1 MKKLIFVFMVC
12 FTVFAM
18 TGCGA
23 RMATESEL
31 NNQKLHDTSMFV
43 MVEEGDGYSIVYHRK
58 TKVMYAVSAGT
69 YNRGV
74 FTVMLNADGKPML
87 WERE

>member
-1 MKKLIFVFMVC
+1 MKKLIFMFMVC
-12 FTVFAM
+12 FTIFAM

-23 RMATESEL
+23 RMVAESEL
-31 NNQKLHDTSMFV
+31 NDQNPHDMSMFV
-43 MVEEGDGYSIVYHRK
+43 MVEEGYGYLIVYHRK
-58 TKVMYAVSAGT
+58 TKVMYAVSDGT

-87 WERE
+87 WDSK